1 MLVTFRMSGETLPR
15 APMGYS
21 LGLAGL
27 KTWSLGLAVVAEF
40 LGTML
45 LVLIGCGAAINWKT
59 GLDVTQVGGGE

>member
-1 MLVTFRMSGETLPR
+1 MPR

-27 KTWSLGLAVVAEF
+27 KTWSLGRAVVAEF

-59 GLDVTQVGGGE
+59 GFDVTQVGGGE